1 MSDVSGELEV
11 RAQFSALIVALT
23 RNKQF
28 DAARA
33 LWDWAEEWLEC
44 VQPPSDDELEELIEE
59 ELDDA

>member
-23 RNKQF
+23 RNKQY

-33 LWDWAEEWLEC
+33 LWDWGEEWLELEN
-44 VQPPSDDELEELIEE
+44 QELEDLLEE
-59 ELDDA
+59 ELGDA